1 MCISQCRLACYSAFW
16 LVSWTSSLSTSFR
29 YVTLENWYKYMERNL
44 SHYFSRLH
52 SISFSTTQ
60 SLSLSRL
67 HSLSLFLDYTVSLS
81 FSTTQSLS
89 LSLSLSQLH
98 SLSHSYHHN
107 NMYNASDCSSDV
119 DFTGIQFITTFFI
132 RYLFIISFLWNS
144 SDAESNFACIEFCN
158 RV

>member
-1 MCISQCRLACYSAFW
+1 
-16 LVSWTSSLSTSFR
+16 
-29 YVTLENWYKYMERNL
+29 MERNL

-52 SISFSTTQ
+52 S
-60 SLSLSRL
+60 
-67 HSLSLFLDYTVSLS
+67 LS
-81 FSTTQSLS
+81 FL
-89 LSLSLSQLH
+89 
-98 SLSHSYHHN
+98 YHHN

-119 DFTGIQFITTFFI
+119 DFIGIQFITTFFI